1 MLGYG
6 NVSAFRGPAGI
17 VIVASYRELFGGEN
31 ILWRWSSRRGSSL
44 GELRKE
50 REKMSTRRWGA
61 RGDGEGAAKRE
72 FQRHDPISQGA
83 RPASDDQGHGNG
95 GLGEQEQRS
104 GSSCEN
110 AVINE

>member
-17 VIVASYRELFGGEN
+17 VIVASYRELCGGEN
-31 ILWRWSSRRGSSL
+31 ILRRWSSRRGSSL

-61 RGDGEGAAKRE
+61 QGDGEGAAKRE
-72 FQRHDPISQGA
+72 SQCHDPVSQGA
-83 RPASDDQGHGNG
+83 RPASDDEGHCAG
-95 GLGEQEQRS
+95 GLGEQEQGS
-104 GSSCEN
+104 GSSREN
-110 AVINE
+110 AAINE